1 MRRRA
6 SAVASAVWALIPAA
20 ASADPVDAPAAVD
33 VDRWTATATGWWAGI
48 DDARAIGL
56 GHLAVGITTSYTRDP
71 IVLSGTGAAGL
82 GAPVSDRTTLG
93 IAAAYGV
100 TDTVEL
106 RVVLPLVIQS
116 GDRLTRAGDPRPL
129 QQVVTADIQAGGKIN
144 LVSRR
149 GLDVALA
156 AGVVLPTGNEAHFAG
171 DEGWLADVRGL
182 AGYTRGRLGLGAM
195 AGVRIRATEVA
206 LSPQQIVGNE
216 LLGALAVSYALPAIP
231 RLTCDWTQLR
241 AIVELDGV
249 LGDDVGDKRG
259 PSPLELRAG
268 GRGRIWQGW
277 TIGVTLGRGLTDEVG
292 APSFR
297 FAVDVSWRD
306 EPRTEPRP
314 RPVLLDLEE

>member
-6 SAVASAVWALIPAA
+6 SAAACAVWALLPAA
-20 ASADPVDAPAAVD
+20 ASADPVSAPAAID
-33 VDRWTATATGWWAGI
+33 VDRWTASATGWWAGM
-48 DDARAIGL
+48 DDARVVGL
-56 GHLAVGITTSYTRDP
+56 GHLAVGVTMSYVHDP
-71 IVLSGTGAAGL
+71 IVLSGAGGGL
-82 GAPVSDRTTLG
+82 GAPVSDRQTFG

-100 TDTVEL
+100 TDSVEL
-106 RVVLPLVIQS
+106 RLVLPLVIQS
-116 GDRLTRAGDPRPL
+116 GGRLTEAGDPAPL
-129 QQVVTADIQAGGKIN
+129 QQVVSADVQAGGKIS

-182 AGYTRGRLGLGAM
+182 GGYTRGRLGLGAM
-195 AGVRIRATEVA
+195 AGVRIRSTEVA

-216 LLGALAVSYALPAIP
+216 LLGAIAVSYALPAIP

-268 GRGRIWQGW
+268 VRGRAWRGW
-277 TIGVTLGRGLTDEVG
+277 TVGVTMGRGLVDEVG
-292 APSFR
+292 APAFR
-297 FAVDVSWRD
+297 LAVDVAWRD
-306 EPRTEPRP
+306 APRTEPAP